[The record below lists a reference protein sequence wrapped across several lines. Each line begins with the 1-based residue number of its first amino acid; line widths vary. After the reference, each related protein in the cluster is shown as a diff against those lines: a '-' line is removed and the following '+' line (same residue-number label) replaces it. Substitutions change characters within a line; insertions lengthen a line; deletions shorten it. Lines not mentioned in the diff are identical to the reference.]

1 MPGTLRH
8 LVLLLAVTRAA
19 ATAQVPKPPPPLAQF
34 ISQRVNVMP
43 VQLLKPDTGALVVTA
58 NWAAFR
64 KELDDSI
71 GAAIAQRGVNRTWS
85 YAADVARA
93 ARRNAAYVS
102 DPYSLGAQQ
111 LRGVLIKAGDRIPDL
126 LASNLR
132 THIAIGD
139 TRYALIP
146 LEIMFV
152 HKGVEQHAVLRLVL
166 VDGRGALFMWQ
177 GEVTSDAV
185 QKLTPAVVSSLAAR
199 VADLVVAP

>member
-1 MPGTLRH
+1 M
-8 LVLLLAVTRAA
+8 
-19 ATAQVPKPPPPLAQF
+19 
-34 ISQRVNVMP
+34 
-43 VQLLKPDTGALVVTA
+43 VTA